1 MQGSPGLV
9 AATGMSGEAEKV
21 WEQGADPNEGTEVR
35 IRPLDWDHAE
45 CTVTITKPTWS
56 LHTQQQF
63 RCYKT
68 WGALGILRYKV
79 GIQRCWGWS
88 WHWYH
93 PLVLA
98 GGAHRDTEPP
108 LFLGVSTTAGIGI
121 SAWSRDKEKCS
132 DRSQKCAK
140 QAAQVA
146 PAAAHTDLS
155 SQQLMAA
162 IRNRSYASVHRARHD
177 TAPGCCNS
185 GWMDFRILKREKN
198 PTYLNQQNK

>member
-45 CTVTITKPTWS
+45 CTVTITKPTRS

-79 GIQRCWGWS
+79 GIQRC
-88 WHWYH
+88 
-93 PLVLA
+93 
-98 GGAHRDTEPP
+98 
-108 LFLGVSTTAGIGI
+108 
-121 SAWSRDKEKCS
+121 
-132 DRSQKCAK
+132 
-140 QAAQVA
+140 
-146 PAAAHTDLS
+146 
-155 SQQLMAA
+155 
-162 IRNRSYASVHRARHD
+162 
-177 TAPGCCNS
+177 
-185 GWMDFRILKREKN
+185 
-198 PTYLNQQNK
+198 